1 MRILIAN
8 SKSWFS
14 VSKKLSAKCD
24 IKSVSTKSELEI
36 ELVESLAP
44 DFIFFPHWSWRVP
57 TELFTKHRCI
67 LFHISPLPI
76 GRGGS
81 PIQNLILRGFT
92 SAPLCA
98 LQMVDELDAGPIYLK
113 REIDL
118 SGSLAE
124 IFDRMN
130 QAANEMISQCL
141 RDLPA
146 PQPQLGKPEYFERLD
161 RQSNELEDSLSFEEI
176 YDRLRMVDHPDY
188 PDAFI
193 RFGNCEI
200 AFSEIEKMDSGLVC
214 KAVFSR
220 L

>member
-8 SKSWFS
+8 SKNWFSISEELSGTYDVVS
-14 VSKKLSAKCD
+14 VSKKAELD
-24 IKSVSTKSELEI
+24 IDF
-36 ELVESLAP
+36 VESLAP
-44 DFIFFPHWSWRVP
+44 DFIFFPHWSWRVSAD
-57 TELFTKHRCI
+57 LFTKHRCI
-67 LFHISPLPI
+67 LFHLAPLPI

-98 LQMVDELDAGPIYLK
+98 LQMVNDLDAGPIYLK
-113 REIDL
+113 QEVDL

-130 QAANEMISQCL
+130 LASNEMISQCL
-141 RDLPA
+141 RDLPE

-161 RQSNELEDSLSFEEI
+161 RRWNELEDSLSFEEI
-176 YDRLRMVDHPDY
+176 YDRLRMVDHADY

-200 AFSEIEKMDSGLVC
+200 AFSEIEKMDSELVC
-214 KAVFSR
+214 RAIFRR